1 MRLVSDDTDLFA
13 GTVTYVT
20 LIAAKEELQ
29 PVYEKVCHAG
39 NWECVF
45 QKDTYGEE
53 YWLEI
58 CPYGATKAQAILKCK
73 ESLGCD
79 RIVVFGD
86 STNDLSMFAIAD
98 EACAVANAIDEV
110 KRKAT
115 HIIAGNEDDGV
126 AKFLMNQWFPP
137 SFLMSWFSSV

>member
-1 MRLVSDDTDLFA
+1 M
-13 GTVTYVT
+13 
-20 LIAAKEELQ
+20 
-29 PVYEKVCHAG
+29 
-39 NWECVF
+39 
-45 QKDTYGEE
+45 
-53 YWLEI
+53 
-58 CPYGATKAQAILKCK
+58 KCK

-126 AKFLMNQWFPP
+126 AKFLMRI
-137 SFLMSWFSSV
+137 SGFLLRF